1 MGSGPGN
8 WASGEAHQ
16 LTEGAGD
23 LPERVLHGGDIA
35 GQHHRA
41 GEAIEKTD
49 LHRAGLGGDVAG
61 DNRCF
66 TGGNGKNADGG
77 DRVRQTQ
84 LLNRS
89 LPGLAMRCARVTCLP
104 GTYSWI
110 MRSVGVCGSIIPPS
124 AVATAHRAVA
134 GSLPGEPVILS
145 RLRCRWPP

>member
-84 LLNRS
+84 LFEQIFARIGNEMRQSDLFARDI
-89 LPGLAMRCARVTCLP
+89 LLDHAFGRGLRFHYPSISCCHSASCGRGITAR
-104 GTYSWI
+104 
-110 MRSVGVCGSIIPPS
+110 
-124 AVATAHRAVA
+124 
-134 GSLPGEPVILS
+134 
-145 RLRCRWPP
+145 

>member
-49 LHRAGLGGDVAG
+49 LHRAGLGSDVAG

-89 LPGLAMRCARVTCLP
+89 LPGIGNEMRQSNLFARDILL
-104 GTYSWI
+104 
-110 MRSVGVCGSIIPPS
+110 GSC
-124 AVATAHRAVA
+124 VR
-134 GSLPGEPVILS
+134 
-145 RLRCRWPP
+145 

>member
-49 LHRAGLGGDVAG
+49 LHRAGLGSDVAG

-66 TGGNGKNADGG
+66 TGVM
-77 DRVRQTQ
+77 VRMPMAETASG
-84 LLNRS
+84 R
-89 LPGLAMRCARVTCLP
+89 
-104 GTYSWI
+104 
-110 MRSVGVCGSIIPPS
+110 PS
-124 AVATAHRAVA
+124 F
-134 GSLPGEPVILS
+134 
-145 RLRCRWPP
+145 

>member
-49 LHRAGLGGDVAG
+49 LHRAGLGSDVAG

-84 LLNRS
+84 LFEQIFARIGNE
-89 LPGLAMRCARVTCLP
+89 MRQSNLFARDIL
-104 GTYSWI
+104 WI